1 MFPTVITLMGIEQYW
16 NEHNTSLFENIA
28 LPDGVDHETLVAFII
43 SRAGDFSVL
52 DFDPEYMK
60 RKTALWFESNLDEF
74 TKWYNTITA
83 DYDPVY
89 DYYRKEDEFH
99 ADNDAGVVN
108 RSLTNTRSNSST
120 TNGMGSNNTEN
131 KVSGYNS
138 STYSP
143 ESKTENATSDTTA
156 TTGSETVI
164 GSSSDYDTKN
174 RNGEYHKE
182 IKGRNGNIQKAIRDE
197 LALREEFSVY
207 DMISCAYI
215 REFCIP
221 IYG

>member
-16 NEHNTSLFENIA
+16 NEHNSSLFENVAI
-28 LPDGVDHETLVAFII
+28 PDGVDHETMVAFII

-60 RKTALWFESNLDEF
+60 RKTALWFEANLDEF
-74 TKWYNTITA
+74 TKWYKTITA
-83 DYDPVY
+83 EYDPIY

-99 ADNDAGVVN
+99 ADHDAGVIN
-108 RSLTNTRSNSST
+108 KSATNTRTNSNTSTGTGSSD
-120 TNGMGSNNTEN
+120 TEN
-131 KVSGYNS
+131 KTSAFNS
-138 STYSP
+138 ATYSADTKS
-143 ESKTENATSDTTA
+143 ETDTSDTT
-156 TTGSETVI
+156 TSSGSETIV

-182 IKGRNGNIQKAIRDE
+182 IKGRNGNIQQAIRDE
-197 LALREEFSVY
+197 LKLREEFSIY
-207 DMISCAYI
+207 DMISTCYI